1 MHTQLMKTIQQPWRR
16 VLTLACLGA
25 MAVVTSRAEETFET
39 LAIGTNTLKN
49 ARIIQASP
57 VDLLVGHDDGFK
69 RIKLQDLPDS
79 LKAKY
84 PYDAKKAADHEKLK
98 AEETRAR
105 QAQNTAAIRTSLLQ
119 REESIRQ
126 RIKPLETE
134 LKRLNQD
141 IGVQDK
147 RKKGKGV
154 NSADR
159 KYADQLRGRKMAVRD
174 QIWALKDDLER
185 TEAQRHKYE

>member
-1 MHTQLMKTIQQPWRR
+1 M
-16 VLTLACLGA
+16 A
-25 MAVVTSRAEETFET
+25 MATSRAEDTFET
-39 LAIGTNTLKN
+39 LTIGTNTLKN

-98 AEETRAR
+98 AEEARAR
-105 QAQNTAAIRTSLLQ
+105 QAQNTAAVRASLLQ
-119 REESIRQ
+119 REESIRAK
-126 RIKPLETE
+126 IKPLETE
-134 LKRLNQD
+134 LKRLNQN

-159 KYADQLRGRKMAVRD
+159 KYADQLRARKMVVRD
-174 QIWALKDDLER
+174 QIWALQDDLER
-185 TEAQRHKYE
+185 TQAQRQKYE